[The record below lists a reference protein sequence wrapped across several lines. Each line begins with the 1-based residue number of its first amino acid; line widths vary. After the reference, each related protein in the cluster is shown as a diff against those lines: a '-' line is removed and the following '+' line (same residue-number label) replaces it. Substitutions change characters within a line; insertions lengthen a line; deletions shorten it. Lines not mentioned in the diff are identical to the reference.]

1 MDRENLLNELMVAED
16 CIAAQDEQL
25 SSLRDQINNLK
36 ETIKSYKTK
45 IAEGQKLI
53 ESLRWANALLSW
65 KDEPYMQGLF
75 SN

>member
-1 MDRENLLNELMVAED
+1 MDREDLLNELMVAED
-16 CIAAQDEQL
+16 CIAAQNEQL
-25 SSLRDQINNLK
+25 SSLRNQIKTLK
-36 ETIKSYKTK
+36 ETIESYKTE

-65 KDEPYMQGLF
+65 RDDPHMQGLF